1 VTRSECRLGQA
12 VTWLS
17 VPRGGYF
24 SPDRSYPV
32 DGEIA
37 GLGATRV
44 RVRVRKR
51 SGEAVER
58 WIDPA
63 RLRPREEEVP
73 TA

>member
-1 VTRSECRLGQA
+1 MTRSECRPGRA
-12 VTWLS
+12 GTWPS

-24 SPDRSYPV
+24 SPDRPYPV

-44 RVRVRKR
+44 RVRVRRR

-63 RLRPREEEVP
+63 RLRPREEEAP